1 LEAEINEI
9 EIALA
14 TANRNNADLQKANKK
29 LQQSASD
36 LQTQI
41 EEEQKQRAAAR
52 EATVTAERR
61 AIQIA
66 VQVDEGKAALEHANR
81 ATLARDAEIREL
93 NDRNTEL
100 AAQISNLN
108 GVKRKL
114 ENDAQ
119 QLRNDYEEAT
129 NELRNSEGKL
139 KVASSEVTRLT
150 DLLNV
155 QHVLFSIF

>member
-1 LEAEINEI
+1 M
-9 EIALA
+9 
-14 TANRNNADLQKANKK
+14 
-29 LQQSASD
+29 
-36 LQTQI
+36 
-41 EEEQKQRAAAR
+41 
-52 EATVTAERR
+52 
-61 AIQIA
+61 
-66 VQVDEGKAALEHANR
+66 EHANR